1 MKRRIYKLS
10 TKFTMLGMDAGDL
23 GVLFGTFVVTLNFFQ
38 NLGSRL
44 SLFLAIV
51 CTALVFFVWHL
62 VKDKVP
68 DKFMNHLFSWLG
80 EPEVYKIVPDT
91 KNVPLVVDF
100 KQMNARQLTARQIN
114 KGNKRMTKQEK
125 NWRMP
130 SGRSDSWL

>member
-1 MKRRIYKLS
+1 MKRRIYKLG
-10 TKFTMLGMDAGDL
+10 TKFTMLGLDAGDL

-44 SLFLAIV
+44 SLFLSIV
-51 CTALVFFVWHL
+51 FTALIFFIWHL
-62 VKDKVP
+62 VKDRVP

-91 KNVPLVVDF
+91 KNVPLVLDF
-100 KQMNARQLTARQIN
+100 KQVN
-114 KGNKRMTKQEK
+114 KVDKRSAKQEK